1 MKKVRLNGEKI
12 KLRVQKTKSEFAD
25 IECGVET
32 ANCASL
38 HTNHSDEFDIG
49 TINKMNDCNK

>member
-1 MKKVRLNGEKI
+1 M

-25 IECGVET
+25 MECGVET
-32 ANCASL
+32 ANCALL
-38 HTNHSDEFDIG
+38 HTNHSDEFAIG